1 MSHKIGSGTSHS
13 YFCDQQLKI
22 DSGSYGVVYYGIKT
36 KINGESPEL
45 VAVKIFSKNKKEEE
59 DIKATE
65 NEINALQLSE
75 HNNVVVVYDII
86 TTPANSLNPFPS
98 IYLILELC
106 NRGNLEEYVRKNDLS
121 DLEIRYIFKKMVYGL
136 HHIHTNAGENGF
148 LHRDIKPS
156 NVLLKDDEIKIA
168 DFGEARELKEGEQAM
183 TQKGTPKYMN
193 PQTIEAKPYS
203 KKGDVFS
210 LGVTLY
216 FMYFKKTP
224 WERENDEK
232 TINIIVLKEMHKQ
245 ILDDQVF
252 DMIFDQAND
261 VYISDSA
268 KNLIKNMMQLEEE
281 DRYDIDQVMK
291 HPYLKV
297 DKDGIKTPKITREIN
312 MNPFCRSNLSS
323 EEKKYKKLFEDEID
337 KQKIREI
344 MERVYYERD
353 RIYFIHNCMK
363 SVYDNSKEFQ
373 NKGLWY
379 GLLVVLT
386 RMSAFKSEIFYKYL
400 KEKKK
405 HQFFLPDDWN
415 LFYNSGVYDQ
425 TLEVMKKCNEMT
437 KNNLASLL
445 NSLKNKKVDEN
456 LKMIIKSDYKPDVS
470 FFQRFQDILMENLLS
485 LQGNM
490 TKGSI
495 SNKLINLMYEL
506 MILITMNQSL
516 KYCKHRG
523 FINFEKY
530 NQDKCIPRNIEI
542 MKNRLKIFFKLYF
555 KQVQEL

>member
-1 MSHKIGSGTSHS
+1 
-13 YFCDQQLKI
+13 
-22 DSGSYGVVYYGIKT
+22 
-36 KINGESPEL
+36 
-45 VAVKIFSKNKKEEE
+45 
-59 DIKATE
+59 
-65 NEINALQLSE
+65 
-75 HNNVVVVYDII
+75 
-86 TTPANSLNPFPS
+86 
-98 IYLILELC
+98 
-106 NRGNLEEYVRKNDLS
+106 
-121 DLEIRYIFKKMVYGL
+121 
-136 HHIHTNAGENGF
+136 
-148 LHRDIKPS
+148 
-156 NVLLKDDEIKIA
+156 
-168 DFGEARELKEGEQAM
+168 
-183 TQKGTPKYMN
+183 
-193 PQTIEAKPYS
+193 
-203 KKGDVFS
+203 
-210 LGVTLY
+210 
-216 FMYFKKTP
+216 
-224 WERENDEK
+224 
-232 TINIIVLKEMHKQ
+232 
-245 ILDDQVF
+245 
-252 DMIFDQAND
+252 
-261 VYISDSA
+261 
-268 KNLIKNMMQLEEE
+268 
-281 DRYDIDQVMK
+281 
-291 HPYLKV
+291 
-297 DKDGIKTPKITREIN
+297 
-312 MNPFCRSNLSS
+312 
-323 EEKKYKKLFEDEID
+323 
-337 KQKIREI
+337 
-344 MERVYYERD
+344 
-353 RIYFIHNCMK
+353 MK

-555 KQVQEL
+555 K